1 MKIEINR
8 ELFGFQPYEFNS
20 FLGGISLIR
29 GYKYKDKF
37 ICDMMIYKEEGNYY
51 DYEDENINF
60 YSPTE
65 INENGIFFFEI
76 KNKYLLTENEN
87 FWFYTNYQI
96 NKEELD
102 VIMIEAV
109 SKDNDNK
116 YYWTYS
122 TMDYLIETTNKRS
135 KDIYFDYY
143 PTEIAFVLNRFLL
156 LKNITKSN
164 VIEKLQSLKTEERLI
179 SAFYK

>member
-8 ELFGFQPYEFNS
+8 ELFGFQPYEFDS

-29 GYKYKDKF
+29 GYKYMDKF
-37 ICDMMIYKEEGNYY
+37 ICDIMLYKEEGNYY

-76 KNKYLLTENEN
+76 KNKFLLTENEKFQFFTN
-87 FWFYTNYQI
+87 FQI
-96 NKEELD
+96 DKEDLD
-102 VIMIEAV
+102 IIMIEAIAKE
-109 SKDNDNK
+109 SNNK

-135 KDIYFDYY
+135 QDIYFDYY
-143 PTEIAFVLNRFLL
+143 PNEIAFVLNRFLL
-156 LKNITKSN
+156 LKNITKSD
-164 VIEKLQSLKTEERLI
+164 IIAKLQSLKTEENII
-179 SAFYK
+179 SGFYK